1 MRSGAQSEGMGRQIT
16 GSIPDTSVFDLRLS
30 LRGKRLNRMCAALCS
45 PAERDAFK
53 RDEDAYMARFQLT
66 DEEKALIRGRDFKGL
81 IEAGT
86 NIYYLLKIGSVTGNG
101 LYQMGAQM
109 RGETYQQFLS
119 TRKISDAR

>member
-1 MRSGAQSEGMGRQIT
+1 MGRQIARQIS
-16 GSIPDTSVFDLRLS
+16 GSIPDTSIFDLRLS
-30 LRGKRLNRMCAALCS
+30 LRGKRLNRLCAALCS
-45 PAERDAFK
+45 PAEREAFK
-53 RDEDAYMARFQLT
+53 RDEEAYMARFDLT
-66 DEEKALIRGRDFKGL
+66 ENERALIRQRDFKGL

-109 RGETYQQFLS
+109 RGETYQQFLA